1 MRRCRQAAKGAIAMA
16 DLELTLACW
25 DYDITRPL
33 RDGTVRPE
41 GVNLTYLSVFPAEN
55 FQRNLQF
62 NEFDVAEMG
71 LKFYVSTLGL
81 ENPPYIAIPVFP
93 VRLFR
98 HSAIYVHCASG
109 IRTPRDLIGKKVGEP
124 FAYGHDGAIW
134 PRGILS
140 DEYGVPV
147 NSVTYYVGAV
157 DKTLRRDFAPFL
169 PHNGIRVEQIR
180 PDQTL
185 DAMLESGEI
194 DAFYSGIVP
203 PSLLRGS
210 TKIGRLFEDYRSV
223 ERAYFTKTGIFP
235 IMHTIAIRRDLYEK
249 HRWLAQSLYKA
260 FREAKAQA
268 MAFYQRRAINF
279 HITYGFP
286 WASALFDDVRE
297 TMGEDWWPYGI
308 ERNRKTIETFLRYHE
323 EQGLS
328 KRRITMEEMFA
339 PETSVDYPLL
349 P

>member
-1 MRRCRQAAKGAIAMA
+1 MA

-25 DYDITRPL
+25 DYDVTRPL
-33 RDGTVRPE
+33 RDGTAKAE
-41 GVNLTYLSVFPAEN
+41 GVTLTYLNVFPAEN

-98 HSAIYVHCASG
+98 HSAIYIHRGSG
-109 IRTPRDLIGKKVGEP
+109 IRVPQDLIGKKIGEP

-157 DKTLRRDFAPFL
+157 DNNLRRDFAPF
-169 PHNGIRVEQIR
+169 PPRNDIRVEQIR

-210 TKIGRLFEDYRSV
+210 KKIGRLFEDYRSV
-223 ERAYFTKTGIFP
+223 ERAYFAKTGIFP
-235 IMHTIAIRRDLYEK
+235 IMHTVVIRRDLYEK

-260 FREAKAQA
+260 FKQAKALA
-268 MAFYQRRAINF
+268 MTRYQRLAVNS
-279 HITYGFP
+279 HVSYSFP
-286 WASALFDDVRE
+286 WVSALFDDVRE

-308 ERNRKTIETFLRYHE
+308 APNRKAIDTFLRYHH

-328 KRRITMEEMFA
+328 PRRIAIEEMFA
-339 PETSVDYPLL
+339 PETAVDYAAFA
-349 P
+349 

>member
-1 MRRCRQAAKGAIAMA
+1 MA
-16 DLELTLACW
+16 NLELTLACW

-33 RDGTVRPE
+33 RDGRVKPE
-41 GVNLTYLSVFPAEN
+41 GIDLTYLDVFPAEN

-62 NEFDVAEMG
+62 GEFDVAEMG

-98 HSAIYVHCASG
+98 HSAIYIHRGSG
-109 IRTPRDLIGKKVGEP
+109 IRVPKDLIGKKVGEP

-140 DEYGVPV
+140 DEHGVTAD
-147 NSVTYYVGAV
+147 SVTYYVGAV

-169 PHNGIRVEQIR
+169 PRNGIRVEQIA
-180 PDQTL
+180 PGQTL

-210 TKIGRLFEDYRSV
+210 KNIGRLFEDYRGV
-223 ERAYFTKTGIFP
+223 ERAYFAKTGIFP
-235 IMHTIAIRRDLYEK
+235 IMHTVAIRRNLYEK
-249 HRWLAQSLYKA
+249 HRWLAQSLYRA
-260 FREAKAQA
+260 FREAKALA
-268 MAFYQRRAINF
+268 MAYYKGRAINF
-279 HITYGFP
+279 HATYGFP
-286 WASALFDDVRE
+286 WVSALLDDIRE

-308 ERNRKTIETFLRYHE
+308 EANRKTLETFLRYHD

-328 KRRITMEEMFA
+328 ERRITIAEMFA

-349 P
+349 A

>member
-1 MRRCRQAAKGAIAMA
+1 MA
-16 DLELTLACW
+16 DLELSLACW
-25 DYDITRPL
+25 DYDITRGL
-33 RDGTVRPE
+33 RDGTVKPE
-41 GVNLTYLSVFPAEN
+41 GARLTYLNVFPAEN

-62 NEFDVAEMG
+62 GEFDVAEMG
-71 LKFYVSTLGL
+71 MKFYVSTLGL
-81 ENPPYIAIPVFP
+81 EDPPYIAIPVFP

-98 HSAIYVHCASG
+98 HSAIYINRASG
-109 IRTPRDLIGKKVGEP
+109 IRTPKDLIGKKVGEP

-140 DEYGVPV
+140 DEYGVPA
-147 NSVTYYVGAV
+147 NSGTYYVGAI

-169 PHNGIRVEQIR
+169 PQNDIRVVPIG

-203 PSLLRGS
+203 PSFLAGS
-210 TKIGRLFEDYRSV
+210 KKIGRLFEDYRAV
-223 ERAYFTKTGIFP
+223 ERDYFRKTGIFP
-235 IMHTIAIRRDLYEK
+235 IMHTVVIRRAIYEK

-260 FREAKAQA
+260 FKEAKALA
-268 MAFYQRRAINF
+268 MAHYRRRGINL
-279 HITYGFP
+279 HVTYGFP

-297 TMGEDWWPYGI
+297 TMGEDWWPYGV
-308 ERNRKTIETFLRYHE
+308 EPNRKAVETFLRYHQ

-328 KRRITMEEMFA
+328 QRRITVEEMFA
-339 PETSVDYPLL
+339 PETLIDYPRFG
-349 P
+349 